1 MGQPV
6 TESSART
13 EAAGMGPAK
22 DVVCGKT
29 VNPQATPWSIR
40 HNDTTY
46 YFCSLS
52 CALQFKSAPDAF
64 GGRTGDTSNPGAK

>member
-6 TESSART
+6 TESSAPI
-13 EAAGMGPAK
+13 AGSGPAK

-29 VNPQATPWSIR
+29 VNPQATPWSIK
-40 HNDTTY
+40 HGDITY

-52 CALQFKSAPDAF
+52 CALQFRSAPHTF
-64 GGRTGDTSNPGAK
+64 VGD

>member
-1 MGQPV
+1 MNTSTSGSEVGPV
-6 TESSART
+6 
-13 EAAGMGPAK
+13 K

-40 HNDTTY
+40 HGDATY

-52 CALQFKSAPDAF
+52 CALQFKSAP
-64 GGRTGDTSNPGAK
+64 GAYLS